1 VRLLNAI
8 GRLVPR
14 FGRYSADAWW
24 AAARKGDLADCD
36 PTPEARE
43 ALEALVDSI
52 ESDVRL
58 NLVGRFSAKSD
69 TVRMA
74 RTHLRVH
81 RALREAPEIAGTSLP
96 PPLFIIGWPRTGT
109 TLLHQLLSQDPTSR
123 TIPYWESFDPV
134 PPLRGPDRRIERL
147 AGMLRQLERI
157 APNYQAIHPM
167 EPELAEEC
175 VALFMN
181 ELRSLQF
188 DFQYRAPG
196 YVRWLLEQDPCI
208 AYEAYR
214 RQLQLI
220 QFHRPCGERFVLK
233 DPTHLVHLETLIELF
248 PDARFIFT
256 HRDPAKAISSIC
268 SLTAYTR
275 AIFSDEV
282 DPREIGAEVLSGH
295 WPLALERAQSI
306 RSRLTP
312 DRSTDMRHTD
322 LSRDPVGT
330 VEQTYRALGLSLD
343 DAARAAMKAF
353 LERKRS
359 GPKGVHVHAPEG
371 FGLRAE
377 AIRERFKGYCETF
390 DL

>member
-1 VRLLNAI
+1 MVRDLHVPRFVDASSSHPRAVRLLNAI

-58 NLVGRFSAKSD
+58 NLVGRFSVKSD

-134 PPLRGPDRRIERL
+134 PPLRGPDRRVERL
-147 AGMLRQLERI
+147 AGMLRQLEQI

-167 EPELAEEC
+167 EPELA
-175 VALFMN
+175 
-181 ELRSLQF
+181 
-188 DFQYRAPG
+188 PG
-196 YVRWLLEQDPCI
+196 QQLAERLEGAEP
-208 AYEAYR
+208 AGEGHEGV
-214 RQLQLI
+214 RQLGHLA
-220 QFHRPCGERFVLK
+220 LA
-233 DPTHLVHLETLIELF
+233 LVHRVHHAQLGELAMGHLSVHERVGDHTDHASSRLESRGG
-248 PDARFIFT
+248 DAAHHAHT
-256 HRDPAKAISSIC
+256 GSAV
-268 SLTAYTR
+268 
-275 AIFSDEV
+275 DEV
-282 DPREIGAEVLSGH
+282 DALLGQDAPEPLRGLQVADVLSRRGAAEH
-295 WPLALERAQSI
+295 ADPPHPQISGE
-306 RSRLTP
+306 LTCRP
-312 DRSTDMRHTD
+312 S
-322 LSRDPVGT
+322 P
-330 VEQTYRALGLSLD
+330 
-343 DAARAAMKAF
+343 
-353 LERKRS
+353 
-359 GPKGVHVHAPEG
+359 AP
-371 FGLRAE
+371 
-377 AIRERFKGYCETF
+377 
-390 DL
+390 

>member
-24 AAARKGDLADCD
+24 AAARKGDLANCD

-58 NLVGRFSAKSD
+58 NLVGRFSVKSD

-74 RTHLRVH
+74 RTHLRVR
-81 RALREAPEIAGTSLP
+81 RALRETPEIAGTSLP
-96 PPLFIIGWPRTGT
+96 PPLFIVGWPRTGT
-109 TLLHQLLSQDPTSR
+109 TFLHQLLSRDPTSR

-147 AGMLRQLERI
+147 GGMLRQLEQI

-196 YVRWLLEQDPCI
+196 YVGWLLEQDPRI
-208 AYEAYR
+208 AYDAYR

-248 PDARFIFT
+248 PDARFIFI

-282 DPREIGAEVLSGH
+282 DPWEIGAEVLNGY

-306 RSRLTP
+306 RSRLAP
-312 DRSTDMRHTD
+312 GRSADIRHAD

-330 VEQTYRALGLSLD
+330 VEETYRALGLSLG
-343 DAARAAMKAF
+343 DAAGAAMMAF
-353 LERKRS
+353 LERGRS
-359 GPKGVHVHAPEG
+359 RPKGAHVHTPEG

-377 AIRERFKGYCETF
+377 AIRERFKAYCETF